1 MLRRQTGIG
10 SRIFYARRKKILNRV
25 WQNSI
30 KIWLNYFLLVIHI
43 LRWKLTL
50 WLYSP
55 SQIRYGRI
63 PTTLG
68 LWPEFEVLLVACP
81 KVGTTISRQWLDCQR
96 MVVFG
101 SDNVLLS
108 FSSVNKK
115 PQHGA
120 KIGIS
125 RNSQEMKLVSQQWLY
140 FVDFTGF
147 HSNLVSTIRDNFRV
161 HIIFVA
167 VVHGLFLYFF
177 FI

>member
-1 MLRRQTGIG
+1 
-10 SRIFYARRKKILNRV
+10 
-25 WQNSI
+25 
-30 KIWLNYFLLVIHI
+30 
-43 LRWKLTL
+43 
-50 WLYSP
+50 
-55 SQIRYGRI
+55 
-63 PTTLG
+63 
-68 LWPEFEVLLVACP
+68 
-81 KVGTTISRQWLDCQR
+81 
-96 MVVFG
+96 MVVFA

-108 FSSVNKK
+108 FSSVKRK
-115 PQHGA
+115 LQHGA

-177 FI
+177 FT